1 MGPLTK
7 ARRAFAHGLQYGTAT
22 SRRLCGGGSEEAGR
36 HRRAWRP
43 QDSER
48 RGVDVFGNCVFSLHA
63 VNGMRA
69 VLGACLRTTELPKE
83 LFTPPVL
90 GSGLM

>member
-1 MGPLTK
+1 M
-7 ARRAFAHGLQYGTAT
+7 
-22 SRRLCGGGSEEAGR
+22 
-36 HRRAWRP
+36 
-43 QDSER
+43 
-48 RGVDVFGNCVFSLHA
+48 DVFGNCVFSLHA